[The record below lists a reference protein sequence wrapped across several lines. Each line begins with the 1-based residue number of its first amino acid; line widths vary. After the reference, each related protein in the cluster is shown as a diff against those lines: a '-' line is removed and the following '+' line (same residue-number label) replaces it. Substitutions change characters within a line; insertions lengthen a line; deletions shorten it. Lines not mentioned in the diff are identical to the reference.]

1 MPSRPEILFPLFGQ
15 LTQFTGIG
23 PKIAINLSKLNI
35 NSPRDL
41 LFTLP
46 HSLLIRNKIETVLD
60 AINNDIIII
69 EIIVDEHLENQQKN
83 RPYKI
88 NVSDAKV
95 SFPVSFLPCKKK
107 LVVGFIPYWRKG
119 TYFR

>member
-69 EIIVDEHLENQQKN
+69 EIIVEIQSSSLFDRFCDFFKQDLARLGVYQKMSIIP
-83 RPYKI
+83 RQ
-88 NVSDAKV
+88 
-95 SFPVSFLPCKKK
+95 SF
-107 LVVGFIPYWRKG
+107 GFVL
-119 TYFR
+119 F